1 VAAWA
6 QGDKVACALDLA
18 IMHVQAD
25 YASRVTN
32 VTEVFARDEA
42 RFREKWRSF
51 AASLYERDD
60 LQHWKRLAESRN

>member
-1 VAAWA
+1 
-6 QGDKVACALDLA
+6 
-18 IMHVQAD
+18 MHVQAD

-42 RFREKWRSF
+42 RFQQKWRSF
-51 AASLYERDD
+51 AASLYEREQ